1 MERSGLRR
9 DLHALEIGDRRG
21 FRDARSGA
29 VGRFCTAAPGE
40 QAKAEGGCHQQRK
53 DVSSSHFFCLL
64 FGKIK

>member
-40 QAKAEGGCHQQRK
+40 QAKAEGSCHQQRK
-53 DVSSSHFFCLL
+53 DVSSHFFCLL